1 MAFDAKG
8 LNNIAGSIGRANIW
22 IYQEDAAVATLDAD
36 NYFAGCN
43 QYGMS
48 SGDIIFL
55 VGNDGNT
62 FGYVDADPTATT
74 SSLAPL
80 VDLT

>member
-1 MAFDAKG
+1 MAYTAAG
-8 LNNIAGSIGRANIW
+8 LNNVGGSIGRNKIW
-22 IYQEDAAVATLDAD
+22 IYTEDAAVAGLDAD
-36 NYFAGCN
+36 NYFAGAN
-43 QYGMS
+43 DYGMKE
-48 SGDIIFL
+48 GDIIFL
-55 VGNDGNT
+55 VGSDGAL